1 MRRLS
6 HKAALVIV
14 CCLLGPL
21 LAGAQWS
28 SRAAVL
34 PENHYGL
41 KTAAESEPAPH
52 GFLLCCRGSAD
63 LGIEK

>member
-6 HKAALVIV
+6 HKATRGIG
-14 CCLLGPL
+14 CRLLGPL

-28 SRAAVL
+28 YRAAVL

-52 GFLLCCRGSAD
+52 GFLLCCRGSAN

>member
-21 LAGAQWS
+21 LAGAQEGS
-28 SRAAVL
+28 PAAVL

-41 KTAAESEPAPH
+41 GTATESEPARH
-52 GFLLCCRGSAD
+52 DFLLVLQGSAD